1 MPTSI
6 SSSLKARHHVTA
18 ILVAHDGATWLP
30 EVVASLTKQKL
41 EIDQI
46 IAVDTGS
53 KDDSIKLLRNA
64 GITTI
69 AAPRDTGFGAAIE
82 LALKS
87 SKLRRTDGER
97 TEWLWL
103 IHDDCAPHAEALREL
118 MVAVDERPN
127 VGMAGPKLRGWYDR
141 NHLLEVGVSIAGN
154 GARWTGLEFREQ
166 DQGQHDGIHEVM
178 AVSTAAALIR
188 REVFEELGGF
198 DPELTLFRDDVDFG
212 WRCHTSGHSVI
223 AVPTAIAFHAEAAAN
238 ERRPIDVKNAFLHRP
253 LLLDRRHAAYVLMVN
268 ASLWLTPFLAIQLLG
283 SAIFRALGFLIAKL
297 PGYALDELTAVALVL
312 AQPQD
317 LFRARR
323 KRRETRL
330 LSSRV
335 IARFVP
341 PRGAQLGLAI
351 DKARDAISRAWRG
364 SALVKVDVSNRTSM
378 LDFNDESMEEMEP
391 QPTSGFAPLRAIKA
405 RPILTSTVL
414 IFIASLIAFRGRL
427 GDLVGG
433 ALPLTPS
440 SGIDLLRQY
449 ADSWHSVG
457 LGSSVNMPPWTA
469 ILGLASLLTFFDL
482 KLFVTL
488 LFVLAVPLAFF
499 GAYRLA
505 RKFTELHFLALAAA
519 LLYAFSAVGIAAING
534 GRLGTLVL
542 FVIGPWLIRPLL
554 GMENLESLTWR
565 KTWWLV
571 LLLTIVFSFS
581 PLTFAT
587 ILLWQFLLIIL
598 DVIYF
603 NNKTNPLTK
612 EIFDIR
618 NARRIALIIGPIVTT
633 APWSLEMIIHP
644 SRLLLDPGLTT
655 AGGSVISVLFANPG
669 GAGGLPIWLISPV
682 LFIAL
687 CAIFINRT
695 ARLGEVA
702 LFFIGLAMIFGSRQ
716 VSGHGSF
723 LPESLWVGSL
733 LVIPTLASILAG
745 VVMIDKYV
753 PQLAE
758 APIDYRHL
766 LLGIGTVISA
776 VSIVASLGSWLIN
789 SPSAPLQRSE
799 KSALPAFLSAQAQ
812 TTERFKTLVIR
823 SENDRIAYFI
833 ARDRDLQL
841 GDPDVTVGLSPVV
854 NRSIEELVTGT
865 GIDSSRVLAEF
876 GIRYVFLAKPVDEN
890 LVKTIDGVGGFT
902 RASNTDDGVTWKV
915 SGALAQI
922 SFLSSDGTFSALPS
936 GRVGATGNFAVSGTV
951 IVTEKYDSRWRLL
964 INGREIDAVQTE
976 NGVVRFAVDEPG
988 DFIIYHDATSRRG
1001 WISLQIIILTS
1012 LLILA
1017 LPARRRRREMEL
1029 EELS

>member
-1 MPTSI
+1 
-6 SSSLKARHHVTA
+6 
-18 ILVAHDGATWLP
+18 
-30 EVVASLTKQKL
+30 
-41 EIDQI
+41 
-46 IAVDTGS
+46 
-53 KDDSIKLLRNA
+53 
-64 GITTI
+64 
-69 AAPRDTGFGAAIE
+69 
-82 LALKS
+82 
-87 SKLRRTDGER
+87 
-97 TEWLWL
+97 
-103 IHDDCAPHAEALREL
+103 
-118 MVAVDERPN
+118 
-127 VGMAGPKLRGWYDR
+127 
-141 NHLLEVGVSIAGN
+141 
-154 GARWTGLEFREQ
+154 
-166 DQGQHDGIHEVM
+166 
-178 AVSTAAALIR
+178 
-188 REVFEELGGF
+188 
-198 DPELTLFRDDVDFG
+198 
-212 WRCHTSGHSVI
+212 
-223 AVPTAIAFHAEAAAN
+223 
-238 ERRPIDVKNAFLHRP
+238 
-253 LLLDRRHAAYVLMVN
+253 
-268 ASLWLTPFLAIQLLG
+268 
-283 SAIFRALGFLIAKL
+283 
-297 PGYALDELTAVALVL
+297 
-312 AQPQD
+312 
-317 LFRARR
+317 
-323 KRRETRL
+323 
-330 LSSRV
+330 
-335 IARFVP
+335 
-341 PRGAQLGLAI
+341 
-351 DKARDAISRAWRG
+351 
-364 SALVKVDVSNRTSM
+364 
-378 LDFNDESMEEMEP
+378 
-391 QPTSGFAPLRAIKA
+391 
-405 RPILTSTVL
+405 
-414 IFIASLIAFRGRL
+414 
-427 GDLVGG
+427 
-433 ALPLTPS
+433 
-440 SGIDLLRQY
+440 
-449 ADSWHSVG
+449 
-457 LGSSVNMPPWTA
+457 
-469 ILGLASLLTFFDL
+469 
-482 KLFVTL
+482 
-488 LFVLAVPLAFF
+488 
-499 GAYRLA
+499 
-505 RKFTELHFLALAAA
+505 
-519 LLYAFSAVGIAAING
+519 
-534 GRLGTLVL
+534 
-542 FVIGPWLIRPLL
+542 
-554 GMENLESLTWR
+554 
-565 KTWWLV
+565 
-571 LLLTIVFSFS
+571 
-581 PLTFAT
+581 
-587 ILLWQFLLIIL
+587 
-598 DVIYF
+598 
-603 NNKTNPLTK
+603 LTK

-618 NARRIALIIGPIVTT
+618 NARRIVLIIGPIVTT

-655 AGGSVISVLFANPG
+655 AGGSVISILFANPG

>member
-6 SSSLKARHHVTA
+6 SNSLKSRHHVTA
-18 ILVAHDGATWLP
+18 ILVSHDGATWLP
-30 EVVASLTKQKL
+30 EVVASLTKQKF
-41 EIDQI
+41 EIDQV

-53 KDDSIKLLRNA
+53 KDDSLKLLRNA
-64 GITTI
+64 GIATI
-69 AAPRDTGFGAAIE
+69 SAPRETGFGAAIQ
-82 LALKS
+82 LALQN
-87 SKLRRTDGER
+87 SKFKRADSDK

-118 MVAVDERPN
+118 LVAVDERPN
-127 VGMAGPKLRGWYDR
+127 VAMAGPKLRGWYDR

-166 DQGQHDGIHEVM
+166 DQGQHDGIREVM
-178 AVSTAAALIR
+178 AVSTAGALIR
-188 REVFEELGGF
+188 RDVFEELGGF
-198 DPELTLFRDDVDFG
+198 DPELALFRDDVDFG
-212 WRCHTSGHSVI
+212 WRCHTSGHVVI
-223 AVPTAIAFHAEAAAN
+223 AVPTALAFHAEAAAN
-238 ERRPIDVKNAFLHRP
+238 ERRQIDVTDAFLHRP

-268 ASLWLTPFLAIQLLG
+268 ASLWLTPLLAIQLL
-283 SAIFRALGFLIAKL
+283 SAAIVRAIGFLIAKL
-297 PGYALDELTAVALVL
+297 PGYALDELAAVALVL

-317 LFRARR
+317 LIRARR
-323 KRRETRL
+323 KRREHRL

-341 PRGAQLGLAI
+341 PRGTQIGLAI
-351 DKARDAISRAWRG
+351 DKARDVVSRAWRN
-364 SALVKVDVSNRTSM
+364 SALAKPEDQAPASV
-378 LDFNDESMEEMEP
+378 LDFNDESLEELDIEETRNFSP
-391 QPTSGFAPLRAIKA
+391 WRSFKA
-405 RPILTSTVL
+405 RPILASSILVL
-414 IFIASLIAFRGRL
+414 LASLVAFRGRF

-433 ALPLTPS
+433 SLPITPA

-469 ILGLASLLTFFDL
+469 LIGLASFTTLFNG
-482 KLFVTL
+482 KLFISS

-519 LLYAFSAVGIAAING
+519 LLYALSPVGVAAING

-542 FVIGPWLIRPLL
+542 YVIGPWLIRPLL
-554 GMENLESLTWR
+554 GLENLESLSWR
-565 KTWWLV
+565 KTWWLTI
-571 LLLTIVFSFS
+571 LMTIVFAFS
-581 PLTFAT
+581 PLTFVA
-587 ILLWQFLLIIL
+587 ILLWQFLLIIM
-598 DVIYF
+598 DVINF
-603 NNKTNPLTK
+603 NDKSNPLTK

-618 NARRIALIIGPIVTT
+618 NARRVALIAIPIIVT

-644 SRLLLDPGLTT
+644 SRLLLDPGLTVP
-655 AGGSVISVLFANPG
+655 GGSVISIMFANPG
-669 GAGGLPIWLISPV
+669 GAGAFPIWLISPV
-682 LFIAL
+682 LLISL
-687 CAIFINRT
+687 SAIFVSRT

-702 LFFIGLAMIFGSRQ
+702 LFFIGLATIFGSRQ

-733 LVIPTLASILAG
+733 LVIPTLAGILAG
-745 VVMIDKYV
+745 ISMINHYV
-753 PQLAE
+753 PKLVE
-758 APIDYRHL
+758 APIDFRHL
-766 LLGIGTVISA
+766 LLGAGTILSA
-776 VSIVASLGSWLIN
+776 FSIFASLTWWVVTPS
-789 SPSAPLQRSE
+789 SAPLQRSE

-823 SENDRIAYFI
+823 SEKGRISYFI
-833 ARDRDLQL
+833 ARDKDLQL

-854 NRSIEELVTGT
+854 NSSIVELVTGT

-876 GIRYVFLAKPVDEN
+876 GIRYVFLAKPVDEG

-902 RASNTDDGVTWKV
+902 RAASTNDGITWKV

-922 SFLSSDGTFSALPS
+922 SFLSTDGTFAALPS
-936 GRVGATGNFAVSGTV
+936 GRVGATGTFQSTGTV
-951 IVTEKYDSRWRLL
+951 LVTEKYDARWRML
-964 INGREIDAVQTE
+964 INGRQVESVKTE
-976 NGVVRFAVDEPG
+976 NGAVRFTVDEPG
-988 DFIIYHDATSRRG
+988 EFIIYHDARSRRG
-1001 WISLQIIILTS
+1001 WISLQVLAFAT

-1017 LPARRRRREMEL
+1017 LPARRRRREIEMA
-1029 EELS
+1029 ELS